1 MKTRDLQFLLIYAEV
16 YGLKNQPVTEV
27 IELAIDYLNSD
38 EMMYS
43 FIESYH
49 LMKDYHL
56 EAEVKACIA
65 NGDTFLSACREW
77 DILCVPCDNEEYF
90 DFESYDK
97 AMEEVNEDLACK
109 EYELENMAYDMMDD
123 PRDLEEWMWY
133 KHEDYMNHYS
143 FSITDS
149 LIIKIKQL

>member
-1 MKTRDLQFLLIYAEV
+1 MNKRDLQFLLIYAEV
-16 YGLKNQPVTEV
+16 YELKNQPVTKV
-27 IELAIDYLNSD
+27 IELAIDYLNSN

-65 NGDTFLSACREW
+65 NGDTFLDACREW
-77 DILCVPCDNEEYF
+77 DILCVPCDNEDYF

-97 AMEEVNEDLACK
+97 AMEEVIEELSFEEYWK
-109 EYELENMAYDMMDD
+109 EEMESSWYDD
-123 PRDLEEWMWY
+123 PYDLEERMWY
-133 KHEDYMNHYS
+133 KYEDYMLYMRNIH
-143 FSITDS
+143 
-149 LIIKIKQL
+149 

>member
-16 YGLKNQPVTEV
+16 YELKNQPVTEV

-65 NGDTFLSACREW
+65 NGDTFLGACREW
-77 DILCVPCDNEEYF
+77 DIYANYP
-90 DFESYDK
+90 SK
-97 AMEEVNEDLACK
+97 
-109 EYELENMAYDMMDD
+109 
-123 PRDLEEWMWY
+123 
-133 KHEDYMNHYS
+133 
-143 FSITDS
+143 
-149 LIIKIKQL
+149 